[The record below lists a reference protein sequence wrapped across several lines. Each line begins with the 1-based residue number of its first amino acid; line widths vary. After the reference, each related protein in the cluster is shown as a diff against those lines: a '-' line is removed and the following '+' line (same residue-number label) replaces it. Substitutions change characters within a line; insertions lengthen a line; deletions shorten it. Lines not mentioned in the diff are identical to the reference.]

1 MERSRIKEF
10 FGYKF
15 VANDWSK
22 MIHSVKHSNK
32 RCSIYEQKN
41 ARYVNR
47 KEAELLIKDG
57 YVACICT
64 KLDGIYKYQSPLKK
78 AATATVEKPRTG
90 GGTHL

>member
-22 MIHSVKHSNK
+22 MIHSAKHSNK
-32 RCSIYEQKN
+32 RCSVFEQKN
-41 ARYVNR
+41 ARYVTK
-47 KEAELLIKDG
+47 KEALALIEKEG

-64 KLDGIYKYQSPLKK
+64 KADGMYKYRSVLAETKDEP
-78 AATATVEKPRTG
+78 PHTG
-90 GGTHL
+90 GGSFPH